1 MSLKVEHL
9 SFSYGQKEVL
19 RGVSFSAEK
28 GEFLS
33 VLGPNG
39 AGKST
44 LFRCM
49 LGLLPGY
56 SGEVFVNG
64 QNRKAFSVQEAARQI
79 AYIPQKSNSVFH
91 YTVLEVVLMGR
102 TNRAAMFH
110 SPGREDVQA
119 SLEALDRV
127 GIGHLK
133 DRAFHKL
140 SGGEQQLVLIARALA
155 QDASVLLLDEP
166 TASLDF
172 GNQLLVL
179 SQAQK
184 LARAGYTVI
193 QTTHHPEQS
202 YLFSDRIFAMKDG
215 RGVAHGKPSEVL
227 TSETM
232 KILYSTQVNLVSLY
246 HDRVRVCV
254 PEAFVEE

>member
-9 SFSYGQKEVL
+9 SASYGPKEVL
-19 RGVSFSAEK
+19 HDISFSVEK

-33 VLGPNG
+33 ILGPNG

-44 LFRCM
+44 LFRCI
-49 LGLLPGY
+49 LGLLSRY

-64 QNRKAFSVQEAARQI
+64 KNQRTLSVQAASRQI

-91 YTVLEVVLMGR
+91 YSVLEVVLMGR
-102 TNRAAMFH
+102 TNRMGMFK

-119 SLEALDRV
+119 CLHALERV
-127 GIGHLK
+127 EIGHLK

-155 QDASVLLLDEP
+155 QDAPVLLLDEP

-172 GNQLLVL
+172 GNQVLVL
-179 SQAQK
+179 SQMQK
-184 LARAGYTVI
+184 LARTGYTVL

-215 RGVAHGKPSEVL
+215 RGVAQGKPSEVL

-232 KILYSTQVNLVSLY
+232 KALYNARVNVIRLY
-246 HDRVRVCV
+246 DDRVRVCV
-254 PEAFVEE
+254 PEDIVM

>member
-9 SFSYGQKEVL
+9 SASYGPKEVL
-19 RGVSFSAEK
+19 HDISFSVEK

-33 VLGPNG
+33 ILGPNG

-44 LFRCM
+44 LFRCI
-49 LGLLPGY
+49 LGLLSRY

-64 QNRKAFSVQEAARQI
+64 KNQRTLSVQAASRQI

-91 YTVLEVVLMGR
+91 YSVLEVVLMGR
-102 TNRAAMFH
+102 TNRMGMFK

-119 SLEALDRV
+119 CLHALERV
-127 GIGHLK
+127 AIGHLK
-133 DRAFHKL
+133 DRSFHKL

-155 QDASVLLLDEP
+155 QDAPVLLLDEP

-172 GNQLLVL
+172 GNQMLVL
-179 SQAQK
+179 SQMQK
-184 LARAGYTVI
+184 LARTGYTVL

-215 RGVAHGKPSEVL
+215 RGVAQGKPSEVL
-227 TSETM
+227 TSETV
-232 KILYSTQVNLVSLY
+232 KTLYNARVNVIRLY
-246 HDRVRVCV
+246 DDRVRVCV
-254 PEAFVEE
+254 PEDIVM

>member
-9 SFSYGQKEVL
+9 STSYGPKEVL
-19 RGVSFSAEK
+19 HDISFSVEK

-33 VLGPNG
+33 ILGPNG

-44 LFRCM
+44 LFRCI
-49 LGLLPGY
+49 LGLLSRY

-64 QNRKAFSVQEAARQI
+64 KNQRTLSVQAASRQI

-91 YTVLEVVLMGR
+91 YSVLEVVLMGR
-102 TNRAAMFH
+102 TNRMGMFK

-119 SLEALDRV
+119 CLHALERV
-127 GIGHLK
+127 EIGHLK
-133 DRAFHKL
+133 DRSFHKL

-155 QDASVLLLDEP
+155 QDAPVLLLDEP

-172 GNQLLVL
+172 GNQMLVL
-179 SQAQK
+179 SQMQK
-184 LARAGYTVI
+184 LARTGYTVL

-215 RGVAHGKPSEVL
+215 RGVAQGKPSEVL

-232 KILYSTQVNLVSLY
+232 KTLYNARVNVIRLY
-246 HDRVRVCV
+246 DDRVRVCI
-254 PEAFVEE
+254 PEDIVT